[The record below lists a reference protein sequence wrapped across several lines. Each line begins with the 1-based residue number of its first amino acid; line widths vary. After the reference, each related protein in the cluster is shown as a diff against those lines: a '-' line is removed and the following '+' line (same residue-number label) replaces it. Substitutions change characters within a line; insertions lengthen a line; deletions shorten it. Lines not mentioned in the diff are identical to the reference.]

1 MALIVVETTYN
12 PPIDQALWD
21 ELVERSSPC
30 MTERNITWRRTYLSR
45 DRTRS
50 ICELDAADA
59 ETVRA
64 AYQRGNI
71 PYNQIWSADLVD
83 ALPADITQTS

>member
-21 ELVERSSPC
+21 ELVERSAPC
-30 MTERNITWRRTYLSR
+30 MTERNIVWKRTYLSR

-50 ICELDAADA
+50 ICELEAADA
-59 ETVRA
+59 DTVRA
-64 AYQRGNI
+64 AYQKGKV
-71 PYNQIWSADLVD
+71 PYDQIWSANLIETLSAPIN
-83 ALPADITQTS
+83 AL

>member
-1 MALIVVETTYN
+1 MALIVVETTYD

-21 ELVERSSPC
+21 ELAERGTPC
-30 MTERNITWRRTYLSR
+30 MTERGVVWHKTYLSR

-50 ICELDAADA
+50 ICELEAPDADS
-59 ETVRA
+59 VRA

-71 PYNQIWSADLVD
+71 PYDHIWSAELVD
-83 ALPADITQTS
+83 EMPASI